1 MLVGRRVYSSTALWD
16 KRASKALEGRRNTMQ
31 LATKRTPID
40 MADGTIMYK
49 VHEHG
54 SVGGNRV
61 G

>member
-1 MLVGRRVYSSTALWD
+1 MLVGRRACTVTALWD
-16 KRASKALEGRRNTMQ
+16 KRASKALEGRRKTTQ
-31 LATKRTPID
+31 LATSRTPID
-40 MADGTIMYK
+40 MAGGTIMYK